1 MSLIKQLWLTIAVL
15 LLLAFGGS
23 LVIGVSAIRH
33 YTEQEVR
40 IKNADNANALALSMS
55 QLDKDPVTIELL
67 LAAQFDTGH
76 YRLIELH
83 DPEGDL
89 ILRRVANEYIE
100 DVPSWF
106 VDMTRF
112 SVPAGQAVV
121 QDGWRQYGTVELQS
135 QHSFAYRSLWQSTL
149 NLIGWFGIAAL
160 ISALLAWWIVKS
172 IRRPLHAVVEQ
183 ARDIGNRRFT
193 TSNEPYTRE
202 LRDVV
207 VAMNML
213 SSKVR
218 EMLSQ
223 ESEKLERL
231 RRKLQHDEVTGVA
244 NRSHFMKRLQEAL
257 DSEDLASEGV
267 LVMLRVARLAD
278 LNDTLGRQE
287 TDQLLKEIAHALDHI
302 ASARHGQVGR
312 LNGSDFAL
320 LLPGED
326 NLRALSQELKRCLHP
341 IADSH
346 HVDSHHVSIGL
357 PMSILEYATN
367 DDRSELL
374 STLDGA
380 LAKAEQDGDRSLEI
394 VQGSAR
400 ESLYTGLDA
409 WRSALEQALENGVHL
424 ARYPVLDPQ
433 GQVVHVESPSRL
445 YLKGEWQ
452 PAGIFMPWI
461 SRLGLNVNYD
471 LAVIKSALTDIEKHS
486 EPLGINLSP
495 QAASDGRFLS
505 GVKPLLAA
513 HPEAAAKLWLELP
526 ESVAVRHLEGF
537 RGLCR
542 ELRSFGCR
550 MGLEHVGSEFIHIAD
565 LHDVGLTYLKFDAS
579 LVTGVENNSEQQAI
593 LRGMATLCHSI
604 GILAFAE
611 GVRTDAERD
620 TILDIGL
627 DGVTGPGI
635 RQDAEAGRKA

>member
-1 MSLIKQLWLTIAVL
+1 MSLIKQLWLTIAML

-55 QLDKDPVTIELL
+55 QMNKDPVTIELL

-76 YRLIELH
+76 YRAIELR
-83 DPEGDL
+83 DPEGEL
-89 ILRRVANEYIE
+89 ILRRENGEHIE
-100 DVPSWF
+100 DVPGWF
-106 VDMTRF
+106 VDLTRF

-121 QDGWRQYGTVELQS
+121 QDGWRQYGTIELQS
-135 QHSFAYRSLWQSTL
+135 QHSFAYRSLWQSTQY
-149 NLIGWFGIAAL
+149 LIAWFGLAAL
-160 ISALLAWWIVKS
+160 VSALLAWWIVKS
-172 IRRPLHAVVEQ
+172 IRRPLHAVVTQ

-193 TSNEPYTRE
+193 TSKEPYTRE

-218 EMLSQ
+218 EMLTQ

-244 NRSHFMKRLQEAL
+244 NRNHFMKLLQTAL
-257 DSEDLASEGV
+257 DADDHSGGGT
-267 LVMLRVARLAD
+267 LVMLRVARLAT

-287 TDQLLKEIAHALDHI
+287 TDQWLKEITHVLKHI
-302 ASARHGQVGR
+302 ATARNGQVGR

-326 NLRALSQELKRCLHP
+326 NLRAVSQELRRCLHP

-346 HVDSHHVSIGL
+346 HVSIGL
-357 PMSILEYATN
+357 PMSMLEYAAG
-367 DDRSELL
+367 DERGELL

-380 LAKAEQDGDRSLEI
+380 LAKAELDGDRALVI
-394 VQGSAR
+394 AQGSTR
-400 ESLYTGLDA
+400 QPLYTSQEA
-409 WRSALEQALENGVHL
+409 WRSALEQALAEGVRL
-424 ARYPVLDPQ
+424 ARYPVLDSQ
-433 GQVVHVESPSRL
+433 SHVVHFESPSRL
-445 YLKGEWQ
+445 HLQGDWQ
-452 PAGIFMPWI
+452 PAGMFMPWV
-461 SRLGLNVNYD
+461 SRLRLNVNYD
-471 LAVIKSALTDIEKHS
+471 LAVVEAALTDIERHG

-495 QAASDGRFLS
+495 QAASDGSFLA
-505 GVKPLLAA
+505 GVKPRLAA
-513 HPEAAAKLWLELP
+513 HPKAAAKLWLELP
-526 ESVAVRHLEGF
+526 ESVAVHYLEGF

-542 ELRSFGCR
+542 ELHTFGCR
-550 MGLEHVGSEFIHIAD
+550 MGLEHVGPEFTRIAD
-565 LHDVGLTYLKFDAS
+565 LHDVGLAYIKIDAS
-579 LVTGVENNSEQQAI
+579 LVEGIQHNSEQQTI
-593 LRGMATLCHSI
+593 LRGMVTLCHSI

-611 GVRTDAERD
+611 GVSNEKEHAA
-620 TILDIGL
+620 LVDIGL

-635 RQDAEAGRKA
+635 RQAAQEDE